1 MDLLFKRYAS
11 PFTLVDQM
19 ILAQQFSDF
28 IHDLYETVDDEK
40 LWDIYLHKVNSN
52 ESFNEFKESI
62 RGSQEAVEPIN
73 FETTINDS
81 YDILQGF
88 VPE

>member
-11 PFTLVDQM
+11 PFILVDQM
-19 ILAQQFSDF
+19 ILARQFSDF
-28 IHDLYETVDDEK
+28 VNDAFDFVEDER
-40 LWDIYLHKVNSN
+40 LWDYYLHKVNGQSY
-52 ESFNEFKESI
+52 EEFKNSVKGI
-62 RGSQEAVEPIN
+62 QEVVTPCNI
-73 FETTINDS
+73 ETTINDS

>member
-19 ILAQQFSDF
+19 ILGQRFSDF
-28 IHDLYETVDDEK
+28 IHDLFDTVDDEK
-40 LWDIYLHKVNSN
+40 LWEYYLHKVQIT

-62 RGSQEAVEPIN
+62 RGSQGVEPVN